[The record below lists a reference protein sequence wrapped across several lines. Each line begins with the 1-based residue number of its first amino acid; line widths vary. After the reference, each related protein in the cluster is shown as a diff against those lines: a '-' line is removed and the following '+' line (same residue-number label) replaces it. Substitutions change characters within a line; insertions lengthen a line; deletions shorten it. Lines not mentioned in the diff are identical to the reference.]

1 MIKFQKPRIA
11 TAFDIHPLI
20 ADRYS
25 PRAFSEAPITKEE
38 LGSLFEA
45 ARWAPSSMNE
55 QPWRF
60 IFARKGESA
69 FSEIVNGLLAGN
81 KPWAQNAP
89 VLMITLVKN
98 EFLRGG
104 VNISA
109 SHDLG
114 LAVGNMSLQA
124 QHLGIG
130 IHQMGG
136 ISREYLTNAFN
147 ISQKYSIVT
156 VLAIGHYGVPEQLE
170 EPFLS
175 RETQTRS
182 RKDQTEFVFHGTFNN

>member
-1 MIKFQKPRIA
+1 LLIDLKTMIKFQKPRQA

-25 PRAFSEAPITKEE
+25 PRAFSDSPITEQE

-45 ARWAPSSMNE
+45 ARWAPSSINE

-60 IFARKGESA
+60 IYARKGENA
-69 FSEIVNGLLAGN
+69 FAEMVNGLSDGN
-81 KPWAQNAP
+81 KPWAKNAP
-89 VLMITLVKN
+89 VLLIALVKN
-98 EFLRGG
+98 EFSRGG
-104 VNISA
+104 VNIAA

-124 QHLGIG
+124 QHLNIG

-136 ISREYLTNAFN
+136 ISREYLTHAF
-147 ISQKYSIVT
+147 
-156 VLAIGHYGVPEQLE
+156 
-170 EPFLS
+170 
-175 RETQTRS
+175 
-182 RKDQTEFVFHGTFNN
+182 